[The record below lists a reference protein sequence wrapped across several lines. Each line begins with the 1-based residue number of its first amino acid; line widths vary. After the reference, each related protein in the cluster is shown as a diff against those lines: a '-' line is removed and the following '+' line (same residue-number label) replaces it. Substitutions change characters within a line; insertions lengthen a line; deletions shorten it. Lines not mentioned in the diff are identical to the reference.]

1 MARPRKIIPIEERI
15 SKAEQKVQKT
25 RKEYE
30 EACSE
35 LKELYVERNRIQA
48 DILLKAMAKK
58 GKSFE
63 EILRLIEL

>member
-30 EACSE
+30 EAYSE

>member
-1 MARPRKIIPIEERI
+1 MARPRKITPIEERI
-15 SKAEQKVQKT
+15 SKAELKVQKAG
-25 RKEYE
+25 KEYE
-30 EACSE
+30 AACAE
-35 LKELYVERNRIQA
+35 LKELYAERNRIQA